1 MRHVRFIPLLA
12 ALLPA
17 SASPAAAERIELLP
31 AGSEVAFRAYGL
43 GLLPL
48 DGRFTRFRGW
58 LRFARPDHADCMVEL
73 LIEVPSLTMGHE
85 SVRDEI
91 LGPAFMDAA
100 RFPGMTY
107 RGACEASNIQGM
119 LTMHGVTRPFALA
132 LDWRAREVVAEG
144 NLRRGDWGVAG
155 MPILAGPTIRIR
167 VTTPLTT
174 TRADR

>member
-1 MRHVRFIPLLA
+1 MRHLRFIPMLA

-17 SASPAAAERIELLP
+17 AAPPAAAERIELLP

-58 LRFARPDHADCMVEL
+58 LRYARPDHADCMVEL
-73 LIEVPSLTMGHE
+73 QIEVPSLTMGQE

-91 LGPAFMDAA
+91 LGPDFMDAA
-100 RFPGMTY
+100 QFPGMTY
-107 RGACEASNIQGM
+107 RGACEASNLEGM
-119 LTMHGVTRPFALA
+119 LTMHGVTRPFALS
-132 LDWRAREVVAEG
+132 LDWSERQGVAEG
-144 NLRRGDWGVAG
+144 NLRRSEWGVSG
-155 MPILAGPTIRIR
+155 MPILAGPTVRIR
-167 VTTPLTT
+167 VTAPLTS